1 MTDFRPHRY
10 QQYAIDRIIRD
21 PALGLFL
28 DCGLGKTAITLTAI
42 KQLKYEYW
50 AVRKV
55 LVIAPKKVAEST
67 WDKEAAKWSHLSCL
81 RLVHVLG
88 SVGQRTAALAQTA
101 DVYLINREN
110 VQWLVGYYG
119 HSWPFDLLLP
129 LYRRLSMKTEELT
142 ALGLNEDQVKQVFA
156 LNGKDVEA
164 AKAAKDKTIA
174 DLTAERDGLKT
185 RLDTAETTLKKFEGI
200 DPQQIQQEIQT
211 YKTQAEDAEK
221 KFAREITQRDQKD
234 WITKKLDEYGVTS
247 PFARTALVSECMS
260 PDAGL
265 TWKDGAFF
273 GFDDFMKAAKQKDA
287 GLYQTAEEK
296 EAAEKAAKQK
306 EKAPAFTGPTGDP
319 GTGSEK
325 YTPPKIF

>member
-1 MTDFRPHRY
+1 MIY
-10 QQYAIDRIIRD
+10 QNFSKRQ
-21 PALGLFL
+21 LL
-28 DCGLGKTAITLTAI
+28 TLTWWNKPQFMDCDGIITAPFRRCEALLFYAPSSI
-42 KQLKYEYW
+42 AGATPAGVQNWTIGSPNNAENGQTLQRLKY
-50 AVRKV
+50 
-55 LVIAPKKVAEST
+55 
-67 WDKEAAKWSHLSCL
+67 
-81 RLVHVLG
+81 
-88 SVGQRTAALAQTA
+88 
-101 DVYLINREN
+101 
-110 VQWLVGYYG
+110 
-119 HSWPFDLLLP
+119 LLLP

-142 ALGLNEDQVKQVFA
+142 ALGLTEDQVKQVFA

-234 WITKKLDEYGVTS
+234 WITKRLDEYGVTS